1 MVDPVLLQELAK
13 QALVY
18 MSPLIAQGV
27 LTKIGEHTG
36 DAAKDLAS
44 KTWGLLERAFKGHDE
59 AEAALTLYKVKPE
72 DEGRQKIVEGEI
84 VARFGQD
91 EAARNELA
99 ELVRQAREPNLLPQQ
114 VAQQIHNQVIR
125 DNAQVGTAVAGNVY
139 GGIRTGPQRRIDTGG
154 GDYAERD
161 IDRRRGTFVDGG
173 TIYGPVGGS
182 TNGGITYDIERD
194 KPDGR

>member
-1 MVDPVLLQELAK
+1 M
-13 QALVY
+13 
-18 MSPLIAQGV
+18 
-27 LTKIGEHTG
+27 
-36 DAAKDLAS
+36 
-44 KTWGLLERAFKGHDE
+44 
-59 AEAALTLYKVKPE
+59 KPE

-194 KPDGR
+194 KPDGG